1 MTAPIWLTPQGD
13 LGIIP
18 EQEYY
23 EFFFDAYNPGGGS
36 LTYSVISG
44 QLPVG
49 LEVKPN
55 GTMFGIPSGKV
66 GGVPAAVDKVTTSE
80 FTLRIKNSANKVADR
95 TFSITI
101 AGILPQTIIPTATS
115 LGTYVD
121 GSYVY
126 VDINTIEPNPLLE
139 STFSIIEGEL
149 PGGLALD
156 PITGVI
162 KGYLTPFV
170 SNQDEN
176 LQNFDMA
183 PWDVYGFDFTGI
195 STSKNYQFTIKADN
209 GINIETKVYTIFVF
223 AINSLTA
230 DTDLITADNS
240 GLITADTAGPFHTPV
255 ILSEEGKLAS
265 IRQGSR
271 ADIQIVGEDFDG
283 DDISFGIVNPASLPP
298 GLSLITES
306 GWIVGDVPFGILGTT
321 TYTIEIYVYKTVSPE
336 YESNPKTFSIEILGQ
351 VDDIVEWRTPS
362 DLGTIR
368 IGEISEL
375 YVSATTPSNRVLSY
389 RLEDSAGTLPY
400 GLLLTDDGLLSGRVS
415 FETFRLDSGTTTFDE
430 NITTFDRKFT
440 FTIAAYDLL
449 GLVYSKRTFTVSV
462 IADSTRPYENLYIQ
476 ILPDRAQRDIY
487 SSLINNVDIFPENYL
502 YRASDPWF
510 GKNLLRRSLFLS
522 GLNPSLVSEYITSM
536 TLNHYWKNL
545 YFGEIKTAQAL
556 DDNFNVIY
564 EVVYVEIL
572 DKGVNAQGLGP
583 NISIDLPSNSRNIST
598 IYPNSFP
605 NMAKRIENGVGYQ
618 NRGILPSWMT
628 SRQTDGTV
636 LGFNRSLVLCYTKPG
651 KSKEIAYRAR
661 LVQELLQRIDFTI
674 DRYEWDN
681 SLSRSFDKTAN
692 TFIVNNF
699 AYATGTINA
708 FNNSNIITG
717 LTLTVTGQGTIS
729 GSFGNATI
737 VGTNTSF
744 NTQLKIGRPIYRT
757 DTNVMIG
764 NISRILSSSSLVL
777 DSPLTTTIT
786 SVGYSAI
793 VSSTQFTEELF
804 VGDTIVSNAGIRLG
818 TVKTITSD
826 SNLTLYANSLATV
839 SNIAFQHT
847 ERDTYSTPGQG
858 DKYLKYPQVGVI
870 K

>member
-1 MTAPIWLTPQGD
+1 MAAPIWLTPPGD

-36 LTYSVISG
+36 LTYSLISG
-44 QLPVG
+44 ALPVG

-80 FTLRIKNSANKVADR
+80 FTLRIKNSNNLVADR
-95 TFSITI
+95 TFTITI
-101 AGILPQTIIPTATS
+101 AGILPQTIIPDVTS

-121 GSYVY
+121 GTYVY

-139 STFSIIEGEL
+139 SKFSVISGEL
-149 PGGLALD
+149 PSGLSLD

-170 SNQDEN
+170 SSQDQN
-176 LQNFDMA
+176 LQNFDVA
-183 PWDVYGFDFTGI
+183 PWDIYGFDFTGV

-209 GINIETKVYTIFVF
+209 GITIETKVYTIFVF

-230 DTDLITADNS
+230 DTDLITADNQ

-255 ILSEEGKLAS
+255 ILTEEGTVGI

-271 ADIQIVGEDFDG
+271 ADIQIVGKDFDG
-283 DDISFGIVNPASLPP
+283 DNINFGLVDPTSLPP
-298 GLSLITES
+298 GLSLIADS
-306 GWIVGDVPFGILGTT
+306 GWIVGDIPFGILGTT
-321 TYTIEIYVYKTVSPE
+321 TYNFQIYVYKTASPE
-336 YESNPKTFSIEILGQ
+336 YESDPKTFTIQILGQ
-351 VDDIVEWRTPS
+351 VDDIVEWHTDS
-362 DLGTIR
+362 DLGTLR

-375 YVSATTPSNRVLSY
+375 FVSATTPSNRVLNY
-389 RLEDSAGTLPY
+389 RLENSAGTLPY
-400 GLLLTDDGLLSGRVS
+400 GLKLTDDGLLSGRVS

-449 GLVYSKRTFTVSV
+449 GLVYSTKTFTVSI

-476 ILPDRAQRDIY
+476 VLPEREQRDLY
-487 SSLINNVDIFPENYL
+487 ASVINNVDIFPENYL
-502 YRASDPWF
+502 YRSSDPWF
-510 GKNLLRRSLFLS
+510 GKNTMRRSLFLS
-522 GLNPSLVSEYITSM
+522 GLNPEQVSNYISAM

-545 YFGEIKTAQAL
+545 YFGQVKTAQAL
-556 DDNFNVIY
+556 DDNFNVRY
-564 EVVYVEIL
+564 EVVYLEIL
-572 DKGVNAQGLGP
+572 DRGVNADGLGP
-583 NISIDLPSNSRNIST
+583 NLSVSLPSNSRNIST

-605 NMAKRIENGVGYQ
+605 NMAERVADGIGYQ
-618 NRGILPSWMT
+618 NRGILPDWMT

-636 LGFNRSLVLCYTKPG
+636 LGFTRALVLCYTKPG
-651 KSKEIAYRAR
+651 KSKEIAYRVK
-661 LVQELLQRIDFTI
+661 LVQNTFQYVDFVI

-681 SLSRSFDKTAN
+681 SLSRSFDKSAN

-699 AYATGTINA
+699 AYATGTINS
-708 FNNSNIITG
+708 NVTSNIITG
-717 LTLTVTGQGTIS
+717 LTLTVIGQGTIS

-737 VGTNTSF
+737 VGSGTSF
-744 NTQLKIGRPIYRT
+744 NTQLRVGRPMYRT
-757 DTNVMIG
+757 DTNVTIG
-764 NISRILSSSSLVL
+764 NISRILSSNILVL
-777 DSPLTTTIT
+777 DEPLNTTIS

-793 VSSTQFTEELF
+793 VNSTKFTEELF
-804 VGDTIVSNAGIRLG
+804 VGDTIVVDSGVRLG

-826 SNLTLYANSLATV
+826 SNLTLYANSLSTV
-839 SNIAFQHT
+839 SNVAFQHT
-847 ERDTYSTPGQG
+847 ERDSYSTPGKG

>member
-1 MTAPIWLTPQGD
+1 MTAPIWLTPSGD

-80 FTLRIKNSANKVADR
+80 FTLRIKNSVNKVADR

-101 AGILPQTIIPTATS
+101 AGILPQTIIPLATS

-126 VDINTIEPNPLLE
+126 VDINTIEPNPLLD
-139 STFSIIEGEL
+139 STFSIIGGEL
-149 PGGLALD
+149 PGGLSLD

-170 SNQDEN
+170 SNQDQN

-183 PWDVYGFDFTGI
+183 PWDVYGFDFTGV
-195 STSKNYQFTIKADN
+195 STSKNYQFTVKADN

-240 GLITADTAGPFHTPV
+240 SLITADTAGPFHTPV
-255 ILSEEGKLAS
+255 IISEEGKLAS

-271 ADIQIVGEDFDG
+271 ADIQIIGEDFDG

-306 GWIVGDVPFGILGTT
+306 GWIVGDIPFGILGTT
-321 TYTIEIYVYKTVSPE
+321 TYIIEIYVYKTASPE
-336 YESNPKTFSIEILGQ
+336 YESNPKTFTIEILGQ
-351 VDDIVEWRTPS
+351 VDDIVEWQTPT

-375 YVSATTPSNRVLSY
+375 FVSATTPSNRVLSY

-449 GLVYSKRTFTVSV
+449 GLVYGKRTFTVSV

-487 SSLINNVDIFPENYL
+487 SSLINNVDIFPESYL

-583 NISIDLPSNSRNIST
+583 NISVDLPSNSRNIST

-651 KSKEIAYRAR
+651 KSKEIAYRVK
-661 LVQELLQRIDFTI
+661 LVQEVLQNIDFTI

-717 LTLTVTGQGTIS
+717 LTLSVTGQGTIS
-729 GSFGNATI
+729 GSFGNATLI
-737 VGTNTSF
+737 GTGTSF

-764 NISRILSSSSLVL
+764 NISRILSSSTLVL

-793 VSSTQFTEELF
+793 VSSTQFTQELF
-804 VGDTIVSNAGIRLG
+804 VGDTIVSNSGIRLG

>member
-1 MTAPIWLTPQGD
+1 MTAPIWLTPSGD

-55 GTMFGIPSGKV
+55 GTIFGIPSGKV

-80 FTLRIKNSANKVADR
+80 FTLRIKNSVNKVADR

-126 VDINTIEPNPLLE
+126 VDINTIEPNPLLD
-139 STFSIIEGEL
+139 STFSIIGGEL

-170 SNQDEN
+170 SNQDQN

-183 PWDVYGFDFTGI
+183 PWDVYGFDFTGV
-195 STSKNYQFTIKADN
+195 STSKNYQFTVKADN

-240 GLITADTAGPFHTPV
+240 SLITADTAGPFHTPV
-255 ILSEEGKLAS
+255 IISEEGKLAS

-271 ADIQIVGEDFDG
+271 ADIQIIGEDFDG
-283 DDISFGIVNPASLPP
+283 DDISFGIVNPSSLPP

-306 GWIVGDVPFGILGTT
+306 GWIVGNVPFGILGTT
-321 TYTIEIYVYKTVSPE
+321 TFTIEIYVYKTTNPE
-336 YESNPKTFSIEILGQ
+336 YESNPKTFTIEILGQ
-351 VDDIVEWRTPS
+351 VDDIVEWQTPT

-375 YVSATTPSNRVLSY
+375 FVSATTPSKRVLSY

-449 GLVYSKRTFTVSV
+449 GLVYSKKTFTVSV

-476 ILPDRAQRDIY
+476 ILPNRAQRDIY

-583 NISIDLPSNSRNIST
+583 NISVDLPSNSRNIST

-651 KSKEIAYRAR
+651 KSKEIAYRVK
-661 LVQELLQRIDFTI
+661 LVQEVLQNIDFTI

-717 LTLTVTGQGTIS
+717 LTLSVTGQGTIS
-729 GSFGNATI
+729 GSFGNATL
-737 VGTNTSF
+737 VGTGTSF

-764 NISRILSSSSLVL
+764 NISRILSSSALVL

-793 VSSTQFTEELF
+793 VSSTQFTQELF
-804 VGDTIVSNAGIRLG
+804 VGDTIVSNTGIRLG
-818 TVKTITSD
+818 TVNIITSD

-839 SNIAFQHT
+839 SNIVFQHT

>member
-1 MTAPIWLTPQGD
+1 MTAPIWLTPPGD

-23 EFFFDAYNPGGGS
+23 EFFFDAYNPGGGA
-36 LTYSVISG
+36 LTYSLISG

-80 FTLRIKNSANKVADR
+80 FTLRIKNSINKVADR

-101 AGILPQTIIPTATS
+101 AGILPQTIIPEATS

-121 GSYVY
+121 GSYVE

-139 STFSIIEGEL
+139 STFSIIDGEL
-149 PGGLALD
+149 PGGLSLN

-170 SNQDEN
+170 SDQDEN

-183 PWDVYGFDFTGI
+183 AWDIYGFDFTGV

-255 ILSEEGKLAS
+255 ILSDEGKLAS

-271 ADIQIVGEDFDG
+271 ADVQIIGKDFDG

-321 TYTIEIYVYKTVSPE
+321 TYTFEIYVYKTASPE

-351 VDDIVEWRTPS
+351 VDDIVEWHTPS

-375 YVSATTPSNRVLSY
+375 FVSATTPSNRVLNY

-449 GLVYSKRTFTVSV
+449 GLVYSKKTFTVSV

-487 SSLINNVDIFPENYL
+487 SSLVNNVDIFPENYL
-502 YRASDPWF
+502 YRANDPWF

-522 GLNPSLVSEYITSM
+522 GLNPSVVSEYISSM

-556 DDNFNVIY
+556 DDNFNVVY

-572 DKGVNAQGLGP
+572 DKGVNNQGLGP
-583 NISIDLPSNSRNIST
+583 NISVDLPPNSRNIST

-605 NMAKRIENGVGYQ
+605 NMAKRIEDGVGYQ

-636 LGFNRSLVLCYTKPG
+636 LGFTRALVLCYSKPG
-651 KSKEIAYRAR
+651 KSKEIAYRVK
-661 LVQELLQRIDFTI
+661 LVQEVLQDIDFVI

-681 SLSRSFDKTAN
+681 SLSRSFNKTAN

-708 FNNSNIITG
+708 NSNSNIITG
-717 LTLTVTGQGTIS
+717 LTLTVTGLGTIS

-737 VGTNTSF
+737 VGTGSSF

-764 NISRILSSSSLVL
+764 NISRILSSSTLVL
-777 DSPLTTTIT
+777 DAPLNTTIS

-793 VSSTQFTEELF
+793 VSSTEFTKELF
-804 VGDTIVSNAGIRLG
+804 VGDTIVSNSGVRLG

-826 SNLTLYANSLATV
+826 SNLTLYANSLTTV

-847 ERDTYSTPGQG
+847 ERDTYSTPGKG